1 MYGRLS
7 KMDHQQP
14 RVPGISN
21 VRPDTGYTA
30 EPHSSQ
36 NWWTIYHYK
45 RKHLLCKEKQGSFS
59 QAHGAAK
66 ARSGLLVRNN
76 EKG

>member
-1 MYGRLS
+1 MQANL
-7 KMDHQQP
+7 
-14 RVPGISN
+14 
-21 VRPDTGYTA
+21 
-30 EPHSSQ
+30 HSSQ

-66 ARSGLLVRNN
+66 ARSGLLVRDN